1 MNDIKVTV
9 FGENWCTGCKQLRGV
24 LEMNQVVFKYVDLDL
39 NPEYIEKYSITKL
52 PTTIVESKKNN
63 TTIIGNE
70 PMMVIELVNSL
81 IRNTK

>member
-9 FGENWCTGCKQLRGV
+9 FGETWCTGCKQLRGV

-39 NPEYIEKYSITKL
+39 NPKYTEKYNIAKL
-52 PTTIVESKKNN
+52 PTTVIENN
-63 TTIIGNE
+63 ENNIIIIGNE
-70 PMMVIELVNSL
+70 PMVIIELVNNL

>member
-9 FGENWCTGCKQLRGV
+9 FGETWCTGCKQLRGV

>member
-1 MNDIKVTV
+1 
-9 FGENWCTGCKQLRGV
+9 
-24 LEMNQVVFKYVDLDL
+24 MNQVVFKYVDLDL

-52 PTTIVESKKNN
+52 PTTIIEGKKNN
-63 TTIIGNE
+63 TTVIGNE